1 MLPLSMSIEQII
13 LIVVAAVLLAGLLI
27 IKQLRKTIATLQLQ
41 SKAQQQKLNQLQQN
55 QDAMNQSIVGMGR
68 KIRQL
73 TERLGEAE
81 QRSLFTPGDEA
92 SYQQAAR
99 LVSLGASARELVENC
114 GMARAEAELLVSLK
128 GRAH

>member
-1 MLPLSMSIEQII
+1 MLVVGLVTIKRLRGAIVKLEKQSLSQQHKLS
-13 LIVVAAVLLAGLLI
+13 
-27 IKQLRKTIATLQLQ
+27 QLK
-41 SKAQQQKLNQLQQN
+41 QN
-55 QDAMNQSIVGMGR
+55 QEAMNQSVVGMGR

-128 GRAH
+128 GGRPH

>member
-1 MLPLSMSIEQII
+1 MWPLSIEQGV
-13 LIVVAAVLLAGLLI
+13 LLVVAGVLVVGLVT
-27 IKQLRKTIATLQLQ
+27 IKRLRGAIVKLEKQSLSQQHKLSQLK
-41 SKAQQQKLNQLQQN
+41 QN
-55 QDAMNQSIVGMGR
+55 QEAMNQSVVGMGR

-128 GRAH
+128 GGRPH